1 MFQKN
6 KWQLTFLLSW
16 LLISNSW
23 AVETATT
30 TANVVPTPQIAVT
43 KLKDYLTFFYDGRNT
58 KPTDPD
64 NWLFGS
70 ALKLGI
76 GSYAIHQG
84 DKAIVYD
91 TFLSVEHARWIRNY
105 LEQQMGIKH
114 ITVVQSHW
122 HLDHIAGNEI
132 YKDRDI
138 VSLKKTREIMKAKQT
153 ALEAGEVWGP
163 PAINPMIAPN
173 MIFENRMDMY
183 VGDLKIELHQ
193 FNIHS
198 PDANLIYIPKDKI
211 LLAGDAL
218 EDTVTYMV
226 DEHVP
231 ELTTHLKELQRLK
244 AMDIEIIYPNHG
256 NPEVIRSTGYKKTF
270 IDATVNYITRMIQ
283 RSKDANFLTSSLE
296 SFISDAVEKG
306 WVSLFEPYRVVHAT
320 NLKLVA
326 DFYKDKP
333 LPNLDTSEDTTH
345 CAYVDEFAQDF
356 NIPCVKLDGVVYSA
370 KLKVESSNTRFTLQP
385 NSARVVTVPPSNA
398 CATFE
403 QNIVHLPCVYVG
415 RSYKLPVKLKAVNTE
430 NGLAF
435 DLNQ

>member
-1 MFQKN
+1 MFQKH
-6 KWQLTFLLSW
+6 KLKLTFLLSW
-16 LLISNSW
+16 FLFSNSW
-23 AVETATT
+23 AVESGI
-30 TANVVPTPQIAVT
+30 TPQITVT
-43 KLKDYLTFFYDGRNT
+43 HLNDYLTFFYDGRNT

-84 DKAIVYD
+84 EKAIVYD

-105 LEQQMGIKH
+105 LEQTMGIKH

-122 HLDHIAGNEI
+122 HLDHIAGNEV
-132 YKDRDI
+132 YKDVNI
-138 VSLKKTREIMKAKQT
+138 VSLKKTREIMKEKQLK
-153 ALEAGEVWGP
+153 LEAGEEWGP

-173 MIFENRMDMY
+173 TVFDNRMDMY
-183 VGDLKIELHQ
+183 MGDLKIELHQ

-226 DEHVP
+226 EDHVP
-231 ELTTHLKELQRLK
+231 ELPVHLKELQRLK
-244 AMDIEIIYPNHG
+244 AMDVEKIYPNHG
-256 NPEVIRSTGYKKTF
+256 NPEVIRKGGYTKTF
-270 IDATVNYITRMIQ
+270 IDATINYITRMLQ
-283 RSKDANFLTSSLE
+283 RSKDANFLETSLE
-296 SFISDAVEKG
+296 DIIGDSFQKG

-320 NLKLVA
+320 NLGLVQKY
-326 DFYKDKP
+326 FKDKP
-333 LPNLDTSEDTTH
+333 LPDLGTPEDTEQ
-345 CAYVDEFAQDF
+345 CAYVDDFNQDF
-356 NIPCVKLDGVVYSA
+356 NVPCIKVGTINYRA
-370 KLKVESSNTRFTLQP
+370 KLKIESNTRFILQP
-385 NSARVVTVPPSNA
+385 DSIKVISTLPTNT

-415 RSYKLPVKLKAVNTE
+415 RVNKLPVRLKFIDAQI
-430 NGLAF
+430 F
-435 DLNQ
+435 DLDQ

>member
-6 KWQLTFLLSW
+6 KWGLTFLISW
-16 LLISNSW
+16 FLISNSW
-23 AVETATT
+23 AVESG
-30 TANVVPTPQIAVT
+30 VTPQIIVT
-43 KLKDYLTFFYDGRNT
+43 PLNSYLTFFYDGRNT

-105 LEQQMGIKH
+105 LEQNMGIKH

-138 VSLKKTREIMKAKQT
+138 VSLKKTREIMKEKQAK
-153 ALEAGEVWGP
+153 LEAGEEWGL

-173 MIFENRMDMY
+173 MVFDNRMDMY
-183 VGDLKIELHQ
+183 VGDIKIELHQ

-226 DEHVP
+226 EDHVP
-231 ELTTHLKELQRLK
+231 ELPVHLKELQRLK
-244 AMDIEIIYPNHG
+244 AMDIEKIYPNHG
-256 NPEVIRSTGYKKTF
+256 NPEVIRKGGYTKTF

-283 RSKDANFLTSSLE
+283 RSKEANFLQTTLE
-296 SFISDAVEKG
+296 DVAGDSFQKG
-306 WVSLFEPYRVVHAT
+306 WVSLFEPYRVVHEA
-320 NLKLVA
+320 NLKYVQKY
-326 DFYKDKP
+326 FKDKP
-333 LPNLDTSEDTTH
+333 LPDLGTSEDTAQ
-345 CAYVDEFAQDF
+345 CAYVDDF
-356 NIPCVKLDGVVYSA
+356 TQGFNVPCVKVDGVVYSA
-370 KLKVESSNTRFTLQP
+370 KLKVESNNTRFTLQP
-385 NSARVVTVPPSNA
+385 DGTQLITTPPTST

-403 QNIVHLPCVYVG
+403 KGIVTFPCVYVG
-415 RSYKLPVKLKAVNTE
+415 RSNKLPVRLKSVNTE

-435 DLNQ
+435 DLD

>member
-6 KWQLTFLLSW
+6 KSGLTFLLSW
-16 LLISNSW
+16 FLVSNSW
-23 AVETATT
+23 AIESGV
-30 TANVVPTPQIAVT
+30 TPQIVVT
-43 KLKDYLTFFYDGRNT
+43 QLNDYLTFFYDGRNT

-84 DKAIVYD
+84 EKAIVYD

-105 LEQQMGIKH
+105 LEQTMGIKH

-138 VSLKKTREIMKAKQT
+138 VSLKKTREIMKAKQA
-153 ALEAGEVWGP
+153 ALEAGEEWGL

-173 MIFENRMDMY
+173 MVFDNRMDMY

-226 DEHVP
+226 SDHIP
-231 ELTTHLKELQRLK
+231 ELPVHLKELQRLK
-244 AMDIEIIYPNHG
+244 AMDVEKIYPNHG
-256 NPEVIRSTGYKKTF
+256 NPDVIRNGGYKKTF

-283 RSKDANFLTSSLE
+283 RSKDANFLQTSLE
-296 SFISDAVEKG
+296 EIIGDSFQKS
-306 WVSLFEPYRVVHAT
+306 WVSLFEPYRAVHKM
-320 NLKLVA
+320 NLDLVQKY
-326 DFYKDKP
+326 FKDKS
-333 LPNLDTSEDTTH
+333 LPDLGTSEDTAQ
-345 CAYVDEFAQDF
+345 CAYVDDFTQGF
-356 NIPCVKLDGVVYSA
+356 NIPCVKVDNIIYNA
-370 KLKVESSNTRFTLQP
+370 KLKIESNNTRFTLLDAQVS
-385 NSARVVTVPPSNA
+385 NVPPTA
-398 CATFE
+398 VCATFE
-403 QNIVHLPCVYVG
+403 QGVVTLPCVYVG
-415 RSYKLPVKLKAVNTE
+415 RTNKLPVRLKPVNTE
-430 NGLAF
+430 AGLAF
-435 DLNQ
+435 DLEQ